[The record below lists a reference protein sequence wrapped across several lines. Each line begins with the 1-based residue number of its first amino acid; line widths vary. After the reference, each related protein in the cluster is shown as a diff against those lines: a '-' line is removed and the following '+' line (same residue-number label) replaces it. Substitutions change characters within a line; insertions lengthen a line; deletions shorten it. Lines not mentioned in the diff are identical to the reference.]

1 MIVGEKKMVYN
12 CVSAYTLK
20 GNPPPTKQK
29 SNDYVKKKA
38 LYIVSFLKKE
48 MVEIQQTFFP

>member
-1 MIVGEKKMVYN
+1 MVFN
-12 CVSAYTLK
+12 CISAYTLK
-20 GNPPPTKQK
+20 ETPPPTKQK

-48 MVEIQQTFFP
+48 MVEIQQTFLP